1 MNIARLGSEVYLI
14 TSKGTL
20 RGSGLELYN
29 KLAALISNGASEEE
43 VIAEIEYKVDSSI
56 SKTIDIL
63 TKLGITHQDGAFYWD
78 SPVTLPEFMVNYLS
92 SHTFTTEDLFALKN
106 FWQWSQLNPNPASRD
121 MLMEHCMVYGI
132 KITSAGMLVLYRNMV
147 PKSSVDTGLGAA
159 CLAAKDKAQEK
170 GRELSEYCII
180 KVNDVYVPKRKSKA
194 AREGFLVFVSDIEA
208 YIKNPRIDASK
219 GFTDSYSKTMHYE
232 LGVEASIP
240 RESCDESAAT
250 CSKGLHLASNKWLS
264 QSYFGNVGVA
274 CLVNPMHI
282 VSAPKA
288 DTYGKVRTC
297 AFLPVALVEY
307 KDGKIVESDYNFE
320 STNYAVDSLKQ
331 LQILVAEADLVDG
344 APNRGYSIPELI
356 SRFKVITDFQDIDLQ
371 SIKTFYEDKEDLED
385 SDYDEED
392 DDEYDVCD

>member
-1 MNIARLGSEVYLI
+1 
-14 TSKGTL
+14 
-20 RGSGLELYN
+20 
-29 KLAALISNGASEEE
+29 
-43 VIAEIEYKVDSSI
+43 
-56 SKTIDIL
+56 
-63 TKLGITHQDGAFYWD
+63 
-78 SPVTLPEFMVNYLS
+78 
-92 SHTFTTEDLFALKN
+92 
-106 FWQWSQLNPNPASRD
+106 
-121 MLMEHCMVYGI
+121 
-132 KITSAGMLVLYRNMV
+132 
-147 PKSSVDTGLGAA
+147 
-159 CLAAKDKAQEK
+159 
-170 GRELSEYCII
+170 
-180 KVNDVYVPKRKSKA
+180 
-194 AREGFLVFVSDIEA
+194 
-208 YIKNPRIDASK
+208 
-219 GFTDSYSKTMHYE
+219 
-232 LGVEASIP
+232 
-240 RESCDESAAT
+240 
-250 CSKGLHLASNKWLS
+250 
-264 QSYFGNVGVA
+264 
-274 CLVNPMHI
+274 MHI